1 MMRRRRQLFPSGRGS
16 TCINTGREKVFP
28 EEVEQALKVHPAVL
42 DALVAGIPD
51 GRFGERVAAV
61 VELRPDAATAPDELR
76 EHCRAALAGYKVPCQ
91 DRVRA
96 ARAALSDRTGG
107 LPLGPF
113 RSCLTNRF
121 PDRARANQAAFRPG
135 GAAPGA

>member
-1 MMRRRRQLFPSGRGS
+1 MRRRRQLFPSGRGS

-51 GRFGERVAAV
+51 ERFGERVAAV

-76 EHCRAALAGYKVPCQ
+76 EHCRAALAGYKVP
-91 DRVRA
+91 
-96 ARAALSDRTGG
+96 ARIEFVPHVLRSPTGKADYRWA
-107 LPLGPF
+107 
-113 RSCLTNRF
+113 RSVLV
-121 PDRARANQAAFRPG
+121 
-135 GAAPGA
+135 